1 MGRSSC
7 FPLRR
12 LQMEVLVAVGAWA
25 LSSVCQSLP
34 QDSGIRSLLCN
45 RGLLDFDLSPLVPK
59 LSATASVIYPN
70 DTTAFDL
77 ATSRWSS
84 YETPTI
90 SVVVVP
96 GTEND
101 VAETVSDFQ
110 IFGLIYRYTDLLSH
124 R

>member
-1 MGRSSC
+1 
-7 FPLRR
+7 
-12 LQMEVLVAVGAWA
+12 MEVLVAVGAWA

-34 QDSGIRSLLCN
+34 DSGTRSLLCN
-45 RGLLDFDLSPLVPK
+45 RGILDLDLSPLVPK

-70 DTTAFDL
+70 DTAAFDL

-84 YETPTI
+84 YETPTV

-101 VAETVSDFQ
+101 VAETVRFCVTPSWSQ
-110 IFGLIYRYTDLLSH
+110 RNGLSWYR
-124 R
+124 